1 MKNKVMSI
9 FLICALLAGLVSL
22 FGVGASAET
31 GDVLTKLK
39 SDSWFLLFPDEPG
52 GARSLEFLAN
62 NKLTYYFSDCDGDSY
77 TTSCTYKKVDKNTVT
92 FTYYDVQYT
101 IKNSNSN
108 NLLAVTIYNP
118 DYNYSGC
125 GVLIKNSLVNMGSTK
140 CKNSFN
146 NTRWLS
152 NTFTSLNSDSYV
164 DITADRNK
172 NLKAKIAKVYTNS
185 TFDFYE
191 YTDNIIVG
199 QDYHNSGSKPN
210 IIALEMTDSNHL
222 NAIIFDYNNKMTLDK
237 WSKMFPDIAPGAWY
251 YNAVNYVNNKGYI
264 TGYENGRFGVTDSL
278 KRQDFVVILARIAKA
293 DLSQYKNMTPKN
305 SDVKKSAYYAA
316 AVNWATSN
324 NIVSGYANGRFGVND
339 PITREQICTI
349 LYKYKNSPSVSSI
362 ENIYNFDDWYNIS
375 SFAEIPVAWAIQK
388 GVISG
393 TQDGRIAPT
402 KTASRAEIATIIM
415 NMDKK
420 GMFK

>member
-1 MKNKVMSI
+1 MKNKAMSI
-9 FLICALLAGLVSL
+9 ILICALLAGLVSM

-39 SDSWFLLFPDEPG
+39 SDDWIILVPEVYG
-52 GARSLEFLAN
+52 GATILSISG
-62 NKLTYYFSDCDGDSY
+62 NKVQTVYFDEDGEQPAKTY
-77 TTSCTYKKVDKNTVT
+77 TYKKIDSNTLSFDDMVIKNT
-92 FTYYDVQYT
+92 
-101 IKNSNSN
+101 NSN
-108 NLLAVTIYNP
+108 NILSFYYTDAYVCGALVKDSAMDMNTN
-118 DYNYSGC
+118 NYFA
-125 GVLIKNSLVNMGSTK
+125 KSLR
-140 CKNSFN
+140 C
-146 NTRWLS
+146 TRWLS
-152 NTFTSLNSDSYV
+152 NYYSSKNSKSYIDVVKKSNYGFSNYYLNVFDGSKKTELYINEVSETIFRGCEGYTDSGSQSNISEIYV
-164 DITADRNK
+164 EKVNDSKVNVIIYFNNK
-172 NLKAKIAKVYTNS
+172 NIVLETWTKI
-185 TFDFYE
+185 
-191 YTDNIIVG
+191 
-199 QDYHNSGSKPN
+199 
-210 IIALEMTDSNHL
+210 
-222 NAIIFDYNNKMTLDK
+222 
-237 WSKMFPDIAPGAWY
+237 FPDIAPGAWY

-324 NIVSGYANGRFGVND
+324 NIVSGYANGKFGVND